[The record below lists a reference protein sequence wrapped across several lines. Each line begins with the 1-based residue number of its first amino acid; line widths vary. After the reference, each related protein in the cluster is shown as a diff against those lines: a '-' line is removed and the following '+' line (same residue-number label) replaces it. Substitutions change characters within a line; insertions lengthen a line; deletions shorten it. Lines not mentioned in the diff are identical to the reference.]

1 MATIYMNITVTSV
14 AIADSRPLTGFI
26 CRYGVGRG
34 IWTTGVPRLDQEY
47 DVEFDIDQPIRV
59 GLNTK
64 VTKDEVTRIYNS
76 EHQITLVAKVEDVFE
91 NETAS
96 LRFGDSLILVE
107 YGGDFP
113 TTGTWVEVTL
123 PQIEISDTGI

>member
-1 MATIYMNITVTSV
+1 MHVTVTSV
-14 AIADSRPLTGFI
+14 AMADSRPSIGFL

-34 IWTTGVPRLDQEY
+34 IWTVGVPRLDQEY
-47 DVEFDIDQPIRV
+47 DVEIDIDQSICV

-64 VTKDEVTRIYNS
+64 VTRDETPRINSS
-76 EHQITLVAKVEDVFE
+76 EHQVAIIAKIENVFE
-91 NETAS
+91 NHTVS

-107 YGGDFP
+107 YEGVLP
-113 TTGTWVEVTL
+113 TNGTWVEVTV